1 MKNIIKNIINKF
13 NNRHNNNEVTLR
25 AGHFIYDKNVGR
37 YGSFSFNNMD
47 YQDLRVILTYEDLP
61 EKDDTIVS
69 VTPRTFE
76 ALCIIADAVEKLQLK
91 DVA

>member
-1 MKNIIKNIINKF
+1 MKNIINKF

-25 AGHFIYDKNVGR
+25 VGHF
-37 YGSFSFNNMD
+37 
-47 YQDLRVILTYEDLP
+47 VILTYEDLP

-69 VTPRTFE
+69 VIPRTFE

>member
-1 MKNIIKNIINKF
+1 MKNIINKF
-13 NNRHNNNEVTLR
+13 NNRPNNNEVTHK
-25 AGHFIYDKNVGR
+25 AGNFIYDKNVGR
-37 YGSFSFNNMD
+37 YGLFSFNNMD

-61 EKDDTIVS
+61 GKYDTIVS

-76 ALCIIADAVEKLQLK
+76 AFCIMADAVEKLQLK